1 MRGLSNDRV
10 LLPIASG
17 AATRRAVGSMLRG
30 HRGLAVGAVVTIVA
44 AAVAGLAFPPI
55 VGRITDAVIAGSG
68 VATIDVLAAALL
80 GALLAQA
87 VLSGWATVL
96 VARLGEQA
104 LAALRED
111 VVDRALSV
119 PLAQVERAGTGD
131 LVARVGDDV
140 DAVSRAVRE
149 AIPALVVAVVTIALT
164 VVGLAFLDW
173 RLALAG
179 FVAVPIHVLAVR
191 WYQRRAGPQYAAERV
206 AGGERAQQLTETV
219 SGRTNGPGV
228 PARPR
233 STPGWCAMPRP
244 APSTRPCAPRGP
256 GRGSSSASTAP
267 SWPALA
273 RCWSRASSESGP
285 ACSAS
290 AMPPPRR
297 CTSTACSTRSAR
309 C

>member
-1 MRGLSNDRV
+1 MNDRV

-17 AATRRAVGSMLRG
+17 SATWRAVRTMLRA

-68 VATIDVLAAALL
+68 VTTIDVLALALL

-104 LAALRED
+104 LATLRED

-149 AIPALVVAVVTIALT
+149 AIPELVIAVVTIALT
-164 VVGLAFLDW
+164 VVGLGLLDW

-179 FVAVPIHVLAVR
+179 FVAVPVHVLAVR
-191 WYQRRAGPQYAAERV
+191 WYQRRAGPQYAAERI

-219 SGRTNGPGV
+219 AGRPDGPGV
-228 PARPR
+228 PARPDPR
-233 STPGWCAMPRP
+233 RAGPRRLGPRPRRDPAHRLDRVAVLLLHQRRRAGRHGRGAGRGLPRGARRDLQRRAMPLR
-244 APSTRPCAPRGP
+244 
-256 GRGSSSASTAP
+256 
-267 SWPALA
+267 
-273 RCWSRASSESGP
+273 
-285 ACSAS
+285 
-290 AMPPPRR
+290 RR
-297 CTSTACSTRSAR
+297 CTSTACSTRSAT